1 MRRKQL
7 RRTEVQLRKLV
18 WKELFERK
26 NQVFTGLVAILLGIT
41 VIVAIKNIAYYSEK
55 AVAQELD
62 ALGANILVLPKSV
75 TLENYYSADMQ
86 GEEFPEEYVNRLA
99 QSNLQGVD
107 NLSPKLSVPVEIQ
120 GRKFTLTGILPKS
133 EFQAKALWQA
143 AGIFSRPQGCGT
155 IAAIPGLTPAQPKET
170 LVRTRVIDN
179 LSNSE
184 VLVGADAAAFLG
196 VKPHDTVSLMEKSF
210 TVAAVLPQTGTVDD
224 SRIFAHLHTV
234 QQLAGKG
241 RVINVIEIVGCCDQ
255 ISKGL
260 APKINGL
267 LPEAKVVT
275 IAQVVDTQIKTNRMM
290 ARLSMVFLAVIVL
303 VGGASIANYMYAN
316 VYERRR
322 EIGTLMAL
330 GAGSGLVLKL
340 FHLKALLLGLAGGVG
355 GYLLGTS
362 LAVVLGPK
370 IAGIIVLPMP
380 TLVLWAIGISVL
392 IALAASYFPARRAAR
407 LDPFATL
414 QEV

>member
-1 MRRKQL
+1 
-7 RRTEVQLRKLV
+7 VQLRKLV

-26 NQVFTGLVAILLGIT
+26 NQVFTGLLAILLGIT
-41 VIVAIKNIAYYSEK
+41 VIVAIKNITFYSEK

-75 TLENYYSADMQ
+75 SLADYYSADMQ
-86 GEEFPEEYVNRLA
+86 GEEFPEEYVNRLT

-107 NLSPKLSVPVEIQ
+107 NLSPKLSIPVDVK

-155 IAAIPGLTPAQPKET
+155 VAAIPGITPEQPKET
-170 LVRTRVIDN
+170 LVRTRVIES
-179 LSNSE
+179 LSDSE
-184 VLVGADAAAFLG
+184 ALVGADVATSLG
-196 VKPHDTVSLMEKSF
+196 VKPNDTVSLLGKSF
-210 TVAAVLPQTGTVDD
+210 AVAAILPQTGTVDD

-241 RVINVIEIVGCCDQ
+241 HAINVIEIVGCCDQ

-260 APKINGL
+260 VPKINGL

-290 ARLSMVFLAVIVL
+290 SNLSTVFLAVIVL
-303 VGGASIANYMYAN
+303 VGGASIANYMYGN
-316 VYERRR
+316 VHERRR

-330 GAGSGLVLKL
+330 GAGSGFVLKMFL
-340 FHLKALLLGLAGGVG
+340 LKALLLGLAGGVA
-355 GYLLGTS
+355 GYVLGTM
-362 LAVVLGPK
+362 LAVILGPK
-370 IAGIIVLPMP
+370 LAGIIVLPMP
-380 TLVLWAIGISVL
+380 TLVIWAVLISVV
-392 IALAASYFPARRAAR
+392 ISLAASYFPARRAAR
-407 LDPFATL
+407 LDPCSTL

>member
-1 MRRKQL
+1 VHL
-7 RRTEVQLRKLV
+7 RSLV
-18 WKELFERK
+18 WMELFERK
-26 NQVFTGLVAILLGIT
+26 SQVVTGLLAILLGIT
-41 VIVAIKNIAYYSEK
+41 VIVAIKNITHYSEK

-107 NLSPKLSVPVEIQ
+107 NLSPKLSVPVELQ
-120 GRKFTLTGILPKS
+120 GHRFTLTGILPKS
-133 EFQAKALWQA
+133 EFQAKALWQV
-143 AGIFSRPQGCGT
+143 AGVFSRPQHECGNVVS
-155 IAAIPGLTPAQPKET
+155 IPGLTPPEPKET
-170 LVRTRVIDN
+170 LVRKRVIQT
-179 LSNSE
+179 LTSTE
-184 VLVGADAAAFLG
+184 ALVGADVAASLG
-196 VKPHDTVSLMEKSF
+196 IKANDTISLMGKSF
-210 TVAAVLPQTGTVDD
+210 SVAAVLPQTGTVDD

-234 QQLAGKG
+234 QHLAGKG
-241 RVINVIEIVGCCDQ
+241 SAINVIEIVGCCNQ

-260 APKINGL
+260 APKINAL

-290 ARLSMVFLAVIVL
+290 SNLSTVFLAVIVL
-303 VGGASIANYMYAN
+303 VGGASIANYMYSN
-316 VYERRR
+316 VHERRR

-330 GAGSGLVLKL
+330 GAGSRFVLKMFL
-340 FHLKALLLGLAGGVG
+340 LKALILGLAGGVA
-355 GYLLGTS
+355 GYVLGTL

-370 IAGIIVLPMP
+370 LAGIGVLPMP
-380 TLVLWAIGISVL
+380 TLIIWAVVISAI
-392 IALAASYFPARRAAR
+392 IAVVASYFPARRAAH
-407 LDPFATL
+407 LDPCSTL